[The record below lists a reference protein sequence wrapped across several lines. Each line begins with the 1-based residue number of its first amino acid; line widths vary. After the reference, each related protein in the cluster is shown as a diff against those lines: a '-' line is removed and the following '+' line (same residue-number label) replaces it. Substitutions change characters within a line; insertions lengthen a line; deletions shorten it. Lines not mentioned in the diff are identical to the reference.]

1 MEPKTRRPLLTVSAC
16 VAASVLA
23 SIVTTKAMTHPPPMV
38 VAVEQVAEAGRPV
51 WVTRT
56 GEKFHRADCPSAKAG
71 MITTAEAA
79 LRNGYTPCKTCRP

>member
-1 MEPKTRRPLLTVSAC
+1 MDTKTRRPFLTFGAC

-23 SIVTTKAMTHPPPMV
+23 SVLTTIATTPPPPMV

-56 GEKFHRADCPSAKAG
+56 GERFHRADCPSAKAG